1 RSGGWGYLIGDEG
14 SGYAIARAAVAAAMR
29 AADGRGQP
37 TAILELLLKKF
48 GVASPPE
55 LVERIYA
62 PEFKREQLATLC
74 TLVFDAARH
83 DAVARPIIE
92 NAAADLA
99 ELVAAVCKRL
109 GFCPRPYP
117 LALAGTVILKQ
128 PLLRSYLSEKL
139 DALRSRPALIS
150 LVEDPVRGAVAL
162 ARQLVTE

>member
-1 RSGGWGYLIGDEG
+1 HNANLSPAAAVAACFGVAGAGRPAEQERIARWAEDRAIARRVCVVGDAEPILAAATPDNCGVALICGTGSLAWGRNALGQTARSGGWGYLIGDEG

-74 TLVFDAARH
+74 TLVFDAA
-83 DAVARPIIE
+83 
-92 NAAADLA
+92 
-99 ELVAAVCKRL
+99 
-109 GFCPRPYP
+109 
-117 LALAGTVILKQ
+117 
-128 PLLRSYLSEKL
+128 
-139 DALRSRPALIS
+139 
-150 LVEDPVRGAVAL
+150 
-162 ARQLVTE
+162 